1 MRAHQG
7 TKRRPGKQYI
17 QTMRMMK
24 TDMKKRYLRPEVSLT
39 RIEIESGFMAA
50 SKDPVDAENVNVTIE
65 RQDSDGDFE
74 IKSWD

>member
-1 MRAHQG
+1 MRAHQR

-24 TDMKKRYLRPEVSLT
+24 TDMMKSYLKPEVSLT

-50 SKDPVDAENVNVTIE
+50 SKDPVEEKNVNVTIE
-65 RQDSDGDFE
+65 KQDSDVPFTIE
-74 IKSWD
+74 SWD